1 MRSINPKPVFAL
13 VTALFLLILGSSGCK
28 ENPVD
33 ASGDVAARNA
43 ADGAEGLKEV
53 EGHSA
58 TIPFGE
64 VEVFFE
70 ENTTDNDLGL
80 QIFLDAEGWK
90 KVTVSNEEIGRIAR
104 FETAGQFSEL
114 GITELR
120 LESAE
125 PSPQEVLDLFP
136 PGVYTFRGR
145 TVNGDRL
152 VGEAELS
159 HFRLPAFSFTPSNGE
174 EVDPDDTVVEW
185 EAPGAELVEIIIGS
199 DDFEACFDVV
209 VEGDEGDLDIPSQ
222 FLEPNTEYKIELL
235 AIAEN
240 GNKTIVEST
249 FVTSGGDDDE
259 AEEDEGDEDDG

>member
-1 MRSINPKPVFAL
+1 MRLTYPKSAFVL
-13 VTALFLLILGSSGCK
+13 ITALLLLLFGAAGCK

-33 ASGDVAARNA
+33 ASGDVAARSA
-43 ADGAEGLKEV
+43 TDGAQDLNEV
-53 EGHSA
+53 EGIGA
-58 TIPFGE
+58 VIPFGDA
-64 VEVFFE
+64 EVFFE
-70 ENTTDNDLGL
+70 FNSTDNDLGL
-80 QIFLDAEGWK
+80 QLFLDAEGWK
-90 KVTVSNEEIGRIAR
+90 KVTVSNDEIGRIAR
-104 FETAGQFSEL
+104 FQTEGQFSEL

-125 PSPQEVLDLFP
+125 PSPQEVLNLFP
-136 PGVYTFRGR
+136 PGVYRFRGR

-159 HFRLPAFSFTPSNGE
+159 HDLLPAFSFSPSDGE
-174 EVDPDDTVVEW
+174 EVDPDDTLVEW
-185 EAPGAELVEIIIGS
+185 DAPGAELVEIIIGS
-199 DDFEACFDVV
+199 DDFEACFDVI
-209 VEGDEGDLDIPSQ
+209 VEGDEGDLDIPEQ

-235 AIAEN
+235 AVAEN